1 MANIQTNQ
9 HISSESAELADFRKG
24 VIDWIKH
31 NTPADPGFFT
41 ATNLYGSWLRA
52 SFRVSPRMATQ
63 GLVIRVFGHGMA

>member
-31 NTPADPGFFT
+31 NT
-41 ATNLYGSWLRA
+41 
-52 SFRVSPRMATQ
+52 
-63 GLVIRVFGHGMA
+63 